1 MNERRVPDASKP
13 PSSSQVEKAGSRLRK
28 ILRGDLPGDEWGRCL
43 EIIERHRQTHARPML
58 NANIGMRR
66 YAQELGVDAQVTQ
79 RLKRMQTIIE
89 KLAARESQM
98 NLARMRDIGGV
109 RVVVENLEILRLF
122 QKTVV
127 AKRRRDG
134 VKVID
139 YVSEP
144 RQSGYRAVHLICNW
158 KSKGLVRPVEVQLRT
173 KMMHHWAVVV
183 EEFSARDGVN
193 HKQDGYT
200 PFHRLALLYS
210 RRLEA
215 IERGELTGASDDEF
229 QAAWAAMMK
238 DGDYGG
244 G

>member
-1 MNERRVPDASKP
+1 
-13 PSSSQVEKAGSRLRK
+13 
-28 ILRGDLPGDEWGRCL
+28 
-43 EIIERHRQTHARPML
+43 ML

-158 KSKGLVRPVEVQLRT
+158 KGKGQVRPVEVQLRT
-173 KMMHHWAVVV
+173 VTMHRWAVVV
-183 EEFSARDGVN
+183 EEFSAREGVN

-200 PFHRLALLYS
+200 PFHRWALLYS

-215 IERGELTGASDDEF
+215 AECGELTGVSDDEF

-238 DGDYGG
+238 DGDYGDG
-244 G
+244 